1 MDVTMVTINRPQSY
15 YCVHVDR
22 KSDTRFM
29 ESISADVICFM
40 EPISA
45 DVICFMETVSAYVIC
60 FEHAIL
66 VPDRINVCY
75 GRYRKIKVI
84 LKMRCKWRKILVRSS
99 LPKLILIVPC
109 VMTVFYVLS
118 NTLNVVPIASRMNK
132 GTSLV
137 KFNREMIGN
146 STETVRT
153 GRDTNIKISISASK
167 NQLIRRSDQLTDL
180 YRSTSELKQT
190 TSSRRQSN
198 FTCLGRQL
206 DEIEDIFHVPNV
218 NCRKLFSG
226 NHDEIVHAQNYLK
239 TMNITMLSDQFYLN
253 LTTNCELFQK
263 QRGYI
268 MCPLTSEEE
277 DFPIA
282 FTMLAYK
289 DVEMVERLLRSIYR
303 PQNYYCIHVDKKS
316 DEQFMKAVSA
326 IASCFENVFV
336 PMERIDVVWGNYSV
350 LEPELICMKY
360 LWKYSTWKYFIN
372 LTGQEFPLKTN
383 WELVQIL
390 KAYNGAND
398 VEGTIRR
405 AFVDYVLHNKIAEDL
420 LDWVRPAKVPV
431 ETFFTMLNHNPQLG
445 IRGSYKAWS
454 CVYCVTAELKVYQR
468 LTQTEPFLARF
479 KNWGNPPFAYPCA
492 GRFVRLICILT
503 TGDLPIL
510 GEAKHLFANK
520 FFLREDPIVIGCLEE
535 MIFNNTRD
543 EFKGDK
549 QFNSTY
555 YSQLGFVLNQVT

>member
-1 MDVTMVTINRPQSY
+1 
-15 YCVHVDR
+15 
-22 KSDTRFM
+22 
-29 ESISADVICFM
+29 
-40 EPISA
+40 
-45 DVICFMETVSAYVIC
+45 
-60 FEHAIL
+60 
-66 VPDRINVCY
+66 
-75 GRYRKIKVI
+75 
-84 LKMRCKWRKILVRSS
+84 
-99 LPKLILIVPC
+99 
-109 VMTVFYVLS
+109 
-118 NTLNVVPIASRMNK
+118 
-132 GTSLV
+132 
-137 KFNREMIGN
+137 MIGN
-146 STETVRT
+146 SPETVRT
-153 GRDTNIKISISASK
+153 GRDANSKIAISVSVS
-167 NQLIRRSDQLTDL
+167 QLIRRSDHLIDL

-206 DEIEDIFHVPNV
+206 DEMEDIFHVPNV

-226 NHDEIVHAQNYLK
+226 DHDEIVHAQNYVK
-239 TMNITMLSDQFYLN
+239 TMNTTMFSEQFYLN

-398 VEGTIRR
+398 VEVTIRR
-405 AFVDYVLHNKIAEDL
+405 ANKKRWLSTPPHNLTAVKGAVHVAINRDFVDYVLHNKIAEDL

-445 IRGSYKAWS
+445 IRGSYKGIPETDPDTS
-454 CVYCVTAELKVYQR
+454 MVK
-468 LTQTEPFLARF
+468 PFLARF
-479 KNWGNPPFAYPCA
+479 KNWRNSPFSYPCA
-492 GRFVRLICILT
+492 GRFVRSICILT

-510 GEAKHLFANK
+510 GGAKHLFANK
-520 FFLREDPIVIGCLEE
+520 FFLREDPIVISCLEE

-555 YSQLGFVLNQVT
+555 YSLLGFVLNQVT